1 MKVKNHIPNAI
12 TLLNIFVGVAGIIF
26 VLDGDLLSG
35 AYFVLLAAF
44 FDFLDGFVA
53 RLLRVQGELGKQL
66 DSLADVVSFGV
77 LPGVMLFSLA
87 KDNASLSLIPYLTL
101 IIPMLSAYRLAKFN
115 LDTRQSDQ
123 FIGLPTPANA
133 LLISTLPHLILSYPS
148 MGIWIQNSV
157 VLAALAWILG
167 ILLIAEIPLIA
178 MKFQNFKIQGNEFRF
193 ILLLTALTLFSLFG
207 LAGVPFIILV
217 YIILSIVSNMTKQK

>member
-12 TLLNIFVGVAGIIF
+12 TLLNIFVGVVGIIF

-87 KDNASLSLIPYLTL
+87 EDNASLSLIPYLTL

>member
-12 TLLNIFVGVAGIIF
+12 TLLNIFVGVVGIIF

-178 MKFQNFKIQGNEFRF
+178 MKFQNFKIQGNVFRF

>member
-12 TLLNIFVGVAGIIF
+12 TLLNIFVGVVGIIF

-193 ILLLTALTLFSLFG
+193 ILLLSALTLFSFFG

>member
-12 TLLNIFVGVAGIIF
+12 TLLNIFVGVVGIIF